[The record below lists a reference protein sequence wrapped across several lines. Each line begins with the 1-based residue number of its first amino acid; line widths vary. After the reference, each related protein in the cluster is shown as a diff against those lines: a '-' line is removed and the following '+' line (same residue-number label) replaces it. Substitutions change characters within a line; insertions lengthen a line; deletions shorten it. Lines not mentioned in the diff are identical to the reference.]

1 MIIEQ
6 NENQISLV
14 NPTNQS
20 RVDIDLAAGGLLTRF
35 DVHVENELINIVKL
49 PFSDRYP
56 LASNPY
62 HLSAVLTPWVNRV
75 RNGNYSFE
83 GRNYQLPINEPN
95 LGNAIHGLLARAPF
109 TVSASEST
117 PNSAYVRI
125 SHSYL
130 GGEKGIHSPS
140 TFRLI
145 IRLKKVEGCG
155 STSMRGIQELEI
167 CRLLVAGT
175 PISDSREAH

>member
-20 RVDIDLAAGGLLTRF
+20 RVDIDLTAGGLLTRF
-35 DVHVENELINIVKL
+35 DVNVENERFNIVKL

-62 HLSAVLTPWVNRV
+62 HPSAVLTPWVNRV

-83 GRNYQLPINEPN
+83 LCQGRVVPHLANVCLN
-95 LGNAIHGLLARAPF
+95 LHP
-109 TVSASEST
+109 
-117 PNSAYVRI
+117 
-125 SHSYL
+125 
-130 GGEKGIHSPS
+130 GGGCRH
-140 TFRLI
+140 
-145 IRLKKVEGCG
+145 KV
-155 STSMRGIQELEI
+155 
-167 CRLLVAGT
+167 
-175 PISDSREAH
+175 